1 MILHPVGLH
10 TPTSVVPSGNDLLR
24 TETSYV
30 LAGSLHKLRGSC
42 CSPFRKY
49 LLCGKICGPNLD
61 VDVQLIF
68 AVQTS
73 H

>member
-10 TPTSVVPSGNDLLR
+10 TPTSIVPSGNDLLQI
-24 TETSYV
+24 ETSYA
-30 LAGSLHKLRGSC
+30 LAGSLYELRG
-42 CSPFRKY
+42 SPFRKY
-49 LLCGKICGPNLD
+49 LLFGKICGPNID

-73 H
+73 R